1 MREDVLFR
9 RLVQLLRLI
18 VSIDF
23 PLVSRYLVKA
33 VFEARQALHL
43 LFGLGVHKVKL
54 LLETLVPVMIHR
66 VILIRLC
73 CLEHRALIL
82 ASDLNV
88 DVDTLWLNC
97 VPS

>member
-1 MREDVLFR
+1 MGEDVLLR

-23 PLVSRYLVKA
+23 PLVSGYLVKA

-43 LFGLGVHKVKL
+43 LLGLRVHEVKL

-66 VILIRLC
+66 VLLIRLC

-82 ASDLNV
+82 ASNLNV
-88 DVDTLWLNC
+88 DIDTLWLDC